1 MEDPGPPVAPG
12 SRPGPPTR
20 PRPAGPPSGT
30 RAGQGPRP
38 AGSSPGTRPDR
49 APRLFS
55 RVVRLPDGLDPLALT
70 GDHGFVWSAATGA
83 LVGAGQAAR
92 VPVATGPG
100 RIERA
105 AEAVAALLEAAEVS
119 DLEDAGVGPAAVGA
133 LPFHPGTP
141 GELVVPELLVRIDAA
156 GRGWAV
162 LTGPAPIDP
171 PSAADLVAGLHAE
184 AAAGARPWPRAR
196 RLDGEGLRT
205 SGLQTTGLWTAAP
218 ASSPAGLP
226 SRAGA
231 PESGGSGSGVPG
243 GPANPGPGGPDG
255 PGPGGPDGPG
265 PGAPAG
271 PGLAAWRAGVLAALA
286 AIGEG
291 RLDKVV
297 LAREATVEAEG
308 PWPRAEVLRRL
319 RRRPGGATFLYA
331 AGGFVGASPELLVRR
346 RGRVATSRP
355 MAGTVPRGD
364 SEAAEADGLAR
375 LTGSPKEAVEHRLV
389 VDAVADG
396 LAKVADRVQVGR
408 PEVVRLATVAHLA
421 TEITADL
428 TGPLPTAL
436 ELAGLLHPTPAVGG
450 SPRDAALAA
459 IAALEPFDRGCYAGP
474 VGWVDHAGDGEWA
487 VALRCATLDGP
498 NAHLL
503 AGAGIVPGSDPDAE
517 WAETEY
523 KLRAVLEVL
532 LSP

>member
-12 SRPGPPTR
+12 SRPGPPRSRPGGPPAGTAAR
-20 PRPAGPPSGT
+20 RDPRPAGPTRGT
-30 RAGQGPRP
+30 RQDRP
-38 AGSSPGTRPDR
+38 
-49 APRLFS
+49 PRLVS
-55 RVVRLPDGLDPLALT
+55 RVVRLPDGLDPLALA
-70 GDHGFVWSAATGA
+70 GDHGFVWCAPTGA
-83 LVGAGQAAR
+83 LVGTGQAAR
-92 VPVATGPG
+92 IPVATGPG

-105 AEAVAALLEAAEVS
+105 AEAVAGLLEAAEMS
-119 DLEDAGVGPAAVGA
+119 DPEDAGVGPAAVGA

-141 GELVVPELLVRIDAA
+141 GELVVPELLVRIDAE

-162 LTGPAPIDP
+162 LTGPAPVDP
-171 PSAADLVAGLHAE
+171 PSAADLVARLRTD
-184 AAAGARPWPRAR
+184 AAAGDHRPWPHAD
-196 RLDGEGLRT
+196 RLDG
-205 SGLQTTGLWTAAP
+205 
-218 ASSPAGLP
+218 
-226 SRAGA
+226 
-231 PESGGSGSGVPG
+231 PG
-243 GPANPGPGGPDG
+243 GA
-255 PGPGGPDGPG
+255 
-265 PGAPAG
+265 
-271 PGLAAWRAGVLAALA
+271 GLAAWRAGVVAALE

-308 PWPRAEVLRRL
+308 PWPRAELLRRL

-331 AGGFVGASPELLVRR
+331 CGGFVGASPELLVRR
-346 RGRVATSRP
+346 RGRLATSRP

-364 SEAAEADGLAR
+364 SAAAEAEGLAR

-428 TGPLPTAL
+428 TGALPTAL

-459 IAALEPFDRGCYAGP
+459 IAALEPFDRGRYAGP
-474 VGWVDHAGDGEWA
+474 VGWVDRAGDGEWA

-498 NAHLL
+498 RAHLL

>member
-20 PRPAGPPSGT
+20 PHPAEP
-30 RAGQGPRP
+30 
-38 AGSSPGTRPDR
+38 SPGPGEGP
-49 APRLFS
+49 AVRLLS
-55 RVVRLPDGLDPLALT
+55 RVIRLPDGLDPLALA
-70 GDHGFVWSAATGA
+70 GDHGFVWCAPTGA

-92 VPVATGPG
+92 VAVATGPG

-105 AEAVAALLEAAEVS
+105 AVAVAALLEAAEV
-119 DLEDAGVGPAAVGA
+119 EDPDGGGVGPAAVGA

-141 GELVVPELLVRIDAA
+141 GELVVPELLVRIDAR

-162 LTGPAPIDP
+162 LTGPAPADP
-171 PSAADLVAGLHAE
+171 PSAGSVLARLHAD
-184 AAAGARPWPRAR
+184 AAAGDRPWPRAR
-196 RLDGEGLRT
+196 RLDGG
-205 SGLQTTGLWTAAP
+205 GLWTTDAA
-218 ASSPAGLP
+218 SLLAGLP
-226 SRAGA
+226 SRFGG
-231 PESGGSGSGVPG
+231 PGNGGSGSGTPG
-243 GPANPGPGGPDG
+243 GPGGSG
-255 PGPGGPDGPG
+255 AGAAGGAGG
-265 PGAPAG
+265 PAG
-271 PGLAAWRAGVLAALA
+271 PAGPVGSGLAAWRTGVLAALE
-286 AIGEG
+286 AIGAG

-297 LAREATVEAEG
+297 LAREAAVEAEA

-319 RRRPGGATFLYA
+319 RRRPGGTTFLYA
-331 AGGFVGASPELLVRR
+331 CGGFVGASPELLVRR

-364 SEAAEADGLAR
+364 SAAAEADGLAR
-375 LTGSPKEAVEHRLV
+375 LTRSPKEAVEHRLV

-474 VGWVDHAGDGEWA
+474 VGWVDRAGDGEWA
-487 VALRCATLDGP
+487 VALRCATLDGRR
-498 NAHLL
+498 AHLL

-532 LSP
+532 LGP

>member
-1 MEDPGPPVAPG
+1 MEDPGPPAAPG

-20 PRPAGPPSGT
+20 PRPAGPPSGI
-30 RAGQGPRP
+30 RQDQAR
-38 AGSSPGTRPDR
+38 
-49 APRLFS
+49 RLVS
-55 RVVRLPDGLDPLALT
+55 RVVRLPDGLDPLALA
-70 GDHGFVWSAATGA
+70 GDHGFVWCAPTGA
-83 LVGAGQAAR
+83 LVGTGQAAR
-92 VPVATGPG
+92 IPVATGPG

-105 AEAVAALLEAAEVS
+105 AETVAGLLEAAEVQ
-119 DLEDAGVGPAAVGA
+119 DPEGAGVGPAAVGA

-141 GELVVPELLVRIDAA
+141 GQLVVPEVLVRIDGA

-162 LTGPAPIDP
+162 LTGSAAADP
-171 PSAADLVAGLHAE
+171 PPAADRVARLRAA
-184 AAAGARPWPRAR
+184 AAAGDRPWPRAQ
-196 RLDGEGLRT
+196 RLD
-205 SGLQTTGLWTAAP
+205 
-218 ASSPAGLP
+218 
-226 SRAGA
+226 
-231 PESGGSGSGVPG
+231 
-243 GPANPGPGGPDG
+243 GPDG
-255 PGPGGPDGPG
+255 PG
-265 PGAPAG
+265 
-271 PGLAAWRAGVLAALA
+271 LEVWRAGVLAALA

-297 LAREATVEAEG
+297 LAREAAVEAAA

-319 RRRPGGATFLYA
+319 WRRPGGVTFLYA
-331 AGGFVGASPELLVRR
+331 CDRFVGASPELLVRR
-346 RGRVATSRP
+346 QGRVATSRP

-364 SEAAEADGLAR
+364 SEAAEAEGLAR

-474 VGWVDHAGDGEWA
+474 VGWVDRAGDGEWA
-487 VALRCATLDGP
+487 VALRCASLDGHR
-498 NAHLL
+498 AHLL

-517 WAETEY
+517 WAETGY

-532 LSP
+532 LSR

>member
-1 MEDPGPPVAPG
+1 MTSTEDPGPQ
-12 SRPGPPTR
+12 PGPL
-20 PRPAGPPSGT
+20 S
-30 RAGQGPRP
+30 
-38 AGSSPGTRPDR
+38 
-49 APRLFS
+49 S
-55 RVVRLPDGLDPLALT
+55 RVVRLDDGLDPLALASE
-70 GDHGFVWSAATGA
+70 DGFVWRAPAGT
-83 LVGAGQAAR
+83 LVGNGVADR
-92 VPVATGPG
+92 VPVGTGPG

-105 AEAVAALLEAAEVS
+105 AEAVAGLLEAIEVS
-119 DLEDAGVGPAAVGA
+119 DPEGAGVGPAAVGA

-141 GELVVPELLVRIDAA
+141 GELVVPELLVRIDGE

-162 LTGPAPIDP
+162 RTAQAPADGR
-171 PSAADLVAGLHAE
+171 SEAAVLARLRTEATAAD
-184 AAAGARPWPRAR
+184 RPWPHAH
-196 RLDGEGLRT
+196 RLDG
-205 SGLQTTGLWTAAP
+205 
-218 ASSPAGLP
+218 
-226 SRAGA
+226 
-231 PESGGSGSGVPG
+231 PG
-243 GPANPGPGGPDG
+243 GR
-255 PGPGGPDGPG
+255 
-265 PGAPAG
+265 
-271 PGLAAWRAGVLAALA
+271 GLEAWRAGVVAALE

-297 LAREATVEAEG
+297 LAREATVAGDG

-331 AGGFVGASPELLVRR
+331 CGGFVGASPELLVRR

-364 SEAAEADGLAR
+364 SAAAEADRLAR
-375 LTGSPKEAVEHRLV
+375 LTGSPKEANEHRLV

-396 LAKVADRVQVGR
+396 LAKVADRVQVGQ

-474 VGWVDHAGDGEWA
+474 VGWVDRAGDGEWA
-487 VALRCATLDGP
+487 VALRCATLNGP
-498 NAHLL
+498 RAHLL

-532 LSP
+532 LS

>member
-20 PRPAGPPSGT
+20 PRPAGPPSGP
-30 RAGQGPRP
+30 GEGP
-38 AGSSPGTRPDR
+38 AV
-49 APRLFS
+49 RLFS
-55 RVVRLPDGLDPLALT
+55 RVVRLPDGLDPLALA
-70 GDHGFVWSAATGA
+70 GDHGFVWCAPTGA
-83 LVGAGQAAR
+83 LVGTGEAAR

-105 AEAVAALLEAAEVS
+105 AERVAALLEAAEV
-119 DLEDAGVGPAAVGA
+119 EDPDATGLGPAAVGA

-141 GELVVPELLVRIDAA
+141 GELVVPELLVRIDAE

-162 LTGPAPIDP
+162 LTGPAPAKMA
-171 PSAADLVAGLHAE
+171 SAAALVARLGAE
-184 AAAGARPWPRAR
+184 ATAGDRQWPRAHR
-196 RLDGEGLRT
+196 LDDPARLDGA
-205 SGLQTTGLWTAAP
+205 GLWTADA
-218 ASSPAGLP
+218 ASSPAGP
-226 SRAGA
+226 R
-231 PESGGSGSGVPG
+231 
-243 GPANPGPGGPDG
+243 
-255 PGPGGPDGPG
+255 
-265 PGAPAG
+265 
-271 PGLAAWRAGVLAALA
+271 LAAWRAGVVAALE
-286 AIGEG
+286 AIGDG

-319 RRRPGGATFLYA
+319 RRRPGGATYLYA
-331 AGGFVGASPELLVRR
+331 REGFVGASPELLVRR
-346 RGRVATSRP
+346 RGRVAVSRP

-364 SEAAEADGLAR
+364 SATAEAEGLAR

-474 VGWVDHAGDGEWA
+474 VGWVDHTGDGEWA
-487 VALRCATLDGP
+487 IALRCATLDGHR
-498 NAHLL
+498 AHLL